1 MFHELQPVDM
11 LLKPKDEWIQSR
23 NEEAS
28 TGSKISSIRKYTYD
42 EPVAFRDHGVSSFAI
57 ENKAAEIQEG
67 YRMTENVVSFEEKR
81 LERLDD
87 TVFGSTAEEYRI
99 AAIGSQIEFA
109 KRELETVQAYIDL
122 AYAGTIT
129 VTMNDC
135 GEPPPQQ
142 PFAHLGS
149 ILSNYEQVLF
159 DRIAEL
165 EYEQEILSS
174 PADDEGY

>member
-1 MFHELQPVDM
+1 
-11 LLKPKDEWIQSR
+11 
-23 NEEAS
+23 
-28 TGSKISSIRKYTYD
+28 
-42 EPVAFRDHGVSSFAI
+42 
-57 ENKAAEIQEG
+57 
-67 YRMTENVVSFEEKR
+67 MTENVVSFEEKR
-81 LERLDD
+81 LQRLDG
-87 TVFGSTAEEYRI
+87 TVFGSTAEESKI

-109 KRELETVQAYIDL
+109 KRELETVQGYIDL

-129 VTMNDC
+129 VMMNDC

-165 EYEQEILSS
+165 EYEQEMLSS
-174 PADDEGY
+174 PADDQGY

>member
-1 MFHELQPVDM
+1 
-11 LLKPKDEWIQSR
+11 
-23 NEEAS
+23 
-28 TGSKISSIRKYTYD
+28 
-42 EPVAFRDHGVSSFAI
+42 
-57 ENKAAEIQEG
+57 
-67 YRMTENVVSFEEKR
+67 MTVNVVSFEEKR
-81 LERLDD
+81 TERLDG
-87 TVFGSTAEEYRI
+87 TVFGSTAEECKI
-99 AAIGSQIEFA
+99 AALGSQIEFA

-122 AYAGTIT
+122 AYTGTIT

-165 EYEQEILSS
+165 EYEQEMLSS

>member
-1 MFHELQPVDM
+1 
-11 LLKPKDEWIQSR
+11 
-23 NEEAS
+23 
-28 TGSKISSIRKYTYD
+28 
-42 EPVAFRDHGVSSFAI
+42 
-57 ENKAAEIQEG
+57 
-67 YRMTENVVSFEEKR
+67 MTENVVSFEEKR
-81 LERLDD
+81 LERLDG
-87 TVFGSTAEEYRI
+87 TIFGSTAEESKI
-99 AAIGSQIEFA
+99 APIGSQIEFA

-135 GEPPPQQ
+135 GEPPPPQQ

-165 EYEQEILSS
+165 EYEQEMLSS
-174 PADDEGY
+174 PTDDGGY